1 MSFKDAFG
9 KAKGKGKPSIPIDA
23 VKGEGQKSTDKKDF
37 PAKKT
42 GKKGGF
48 AEAAMNAKKKKSKK

>member
-1 MSFKDAFG
+1 MSFKEACG
-9 KAKGKGKPSIPIDA
+9 KAKGKCKSQFPIDA
-23 VKGEGQKSTDKKDF
+23 VKGEGQEPTDEKDF

-48 AEAAMNAKKKKSKK
+48 AEAAKNAKKKKSKK